1 MAHTTYNNLPFET
14 VLNSNSTVQS
24 FDSYYNKPI
33 ELSTGVF
40 NAVTAFFTKR
50 GFDPQAAQSIAVI
63 IIQQAK
69 KDNYN
74 PMTILDT
81 ISGYDSAQISALVTE
96 ILNYNRYKSSFLG
109 YALAFVINPEVARNI
124 LA

>member
-1 MAHTTYNNLPFET
+1 MANTTYNNLPFET

-33 ELSTGVF
+33 ELSAGVF

-50 GFDPQAAQSIAVI
+50 GFDPQAAQAIAVI

-109 YALAFVINPEVARNI
+109 YALAFVINPEVDRNI
-124 LA
+124 SA

>member
-63 IIQQAK
+63 VIQQAK

>member
-81 ISGYDSAQISALVTE
+81 ISGYDTAQISALVTE

>member
-1 MAHTTYNNLPFET
+1 MANTTYNNIPFES
-14 VLNSNSTVQS
+14 VLSSNSTVQS
-24 FDSYYNKPI
+24 FDSYYSKPV
-33 ELSTGVF
+33 ELNSGVL

-63 IIQQAK
+63 IIKQAK

-109 YALAFVINPEVARNI
+109 YALAFVTNPEVARNI

>member
-1 MAHTTYNNLPFET
+1 MANNLYNNIPYET
-14 VLNSNSTVQS
+14 VLSTNSTVQS
-24 FDSYYNKPI
+24 FDTYYTKPI
-33 ELSTGVF
+33 ELSAGVL

-63 IIQQAK
+63 IIKQSK

-109 YALAFVINPEVARNI
+109 YALAFTTNPEVARNI

>member
-1 MAHTTYNNLPFET
+1 MANTTYNNLPFET

-33 ELSTGVF
+33 ELSAGVF

-50 GFDPQAAQSIAVI
+50 GFDPQAAQAIAVI

-109 YALAFVINPEVARNI
+109 YALAFVINPEVDRNI